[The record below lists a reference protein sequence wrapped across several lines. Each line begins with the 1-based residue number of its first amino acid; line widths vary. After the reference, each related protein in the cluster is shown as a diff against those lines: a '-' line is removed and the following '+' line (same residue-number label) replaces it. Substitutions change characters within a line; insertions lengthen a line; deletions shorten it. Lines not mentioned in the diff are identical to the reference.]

1 MSIELQKIEKF
12 RTIAEQ
18 LYTQEYL
25 GINEYGKDKEYEKEL
40 TDAATDYLVSL
51 FLNIS
56 NLRTTK
62 DNLIRTMN
70 KKQPQHKSNIIS
82 LIVSQ

>member
-1 MSIELQKIEKF
+1 MLTTEEKKAKF
-12 RTIAEQ
+12 RTIAQQ

-62 DNLIRTMN
+62 DNLIRIMN

-82 LIVSQ
+82 LIVS

>member
-1 MSIELQKIEKF
+1 MSIELKKIEKF

-25 GINEYGKDKEYEKEL
+25 GINEYGKDPEYEKEL
-40 TDAATDYLVSL
+40 TDAATDYL
-51 FLNIS
+51 IS
-56 NLRTTK
+56 IFYDPNNTHTAK
-62 DNLIRTMN
+62 DQFITVLN

-82 LIVSQ
+82 LIVF

>member
-1 MSIELQKIEKF
+1 MSIELKKIEKF

-40 TDAATDYLVSL
+40 TDATDYLISI
-51 FLNIS
+51 FFNNS
-56 NLRTTK
+56 NLETTK

-82 LIVSQ
+82 LIVS